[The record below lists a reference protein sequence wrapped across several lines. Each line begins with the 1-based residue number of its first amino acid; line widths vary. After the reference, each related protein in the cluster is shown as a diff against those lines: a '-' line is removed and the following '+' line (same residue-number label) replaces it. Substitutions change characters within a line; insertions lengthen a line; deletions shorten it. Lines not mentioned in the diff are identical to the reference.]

1 MISEKMEKM
10 LVDDIE
16 ELVKPA
22 SEVAVVGANNTLD
35 HALLLMTSNK
45 YSLVPVIDH
54 KSRLKGLISMPLI
67 MEAII
72 DIEDVQFNKLAELK
86 VEDVMT
92 TNYPVETMDFELEDV
107 LRTLIHNA
115 FISIVDDD
123 GVLIGIITRHE
134 LLTGLNRIVHNF
146 ERVYNVYEKEIEQ
159 DRKSVV

>member
-1 MISEKMEKM
+1 MISERMEKM
-10 LVDDIE
+10 LVNDAED
-16 ELVKPA
+16 LVKPA
-22 SEVAVVGANNTLD
+22 SEVAVVGDQNTLD

-45 YSLVPVIDH
+45 YSVVPVIDH

-72 DIEDVQFNKLAELK
+72 DIEDVQFDQLAEFK
-86 VEDVMT
+86 VEEVMATDFPVT
-92 TNYPVETMDFELEDV
+92 TMAFELEDV

-115 FISIVDDD
+115 FISVVDDE

-146 ERVYNVYEKEIEQ
+146 ERIYEVEEREIEH
-159 DRKSVV
+159 V

>member
-10 LVDDIE
+10 LVEDIE

-146 ERVYNVYEKEIEQ
+146 ERVYNVYEKEIEH
-159 DRKSVV
+159 V

>member
-1 MISEKMEKM
+1 MISERMEKM
-10 LVDDIE
+10 LVNDAED
-16 ELVKPA
+16 LVKPA
-22 SEVAVVGANNTLD
+22 SEVAVVGDQNTLD

-45 YSLVPVIDH
+45 YSVVPVIDH

-72 DIEDVQFNKLAELK
+72 DIEDVQFDQLAEFK
-86 VEDVMT
+86 VEEVMVTDFPVT
-92 TNYPVETMDFELEDV
+92 TMAFELEDV

-115 FISIVDDD
+115 FISVVDDE

-146 ERVYNVYEKEIEQ
+146 ERIYEVEEREIEH
-159 DRKSVV
+159 V

>member
-10 LVDDIE
+10 LVEDIE

-54 KSRLKGLISMPLI
+54 KSRLQGLISMPLI

-115 FISIVDDD
+115 FISIVDDE

-146 ERVYNVYEKEIEQ
+146 ERVYNVYEKEIEH
-159 DRKSVV
+159 V

>member
-10 LVDDIE
+10 LVENIE
-16 ELVKPA
+16 DLVKPA

-72 DIEDVQFNKLAELK
+72 DIEDVQFDKLAELK

-92 TNYPVETMDFELEDV
+92 TIFPVETMDFELENI

-115 FISIVDDD
+115 FISIVDDE
-123 GVLIGIITRHE
+123 GVLLGIITRHE

-146 ERVYNVYEKEIEQ
+146 ERVY
-159 DRKSVV
+159 

>member
-10 LVDDIE
+10 LVENIE
-16 ELVKPA
+16 DLVKPA

-72 DIEDVQFNKLAELK
+72 DIEDVQFDKLAELK

-92 TNYPVETMDFELEDV
+92 TIFPVETMDFELEDI
-107 LRTLIHNA
+107 LRTQ
-115 FISIVDDD
+115 
-123 GVLIGIITRHE
+123 IGRAH
-134 LLTGLNRIVHNF
+134 V
-146 ERVYNVYEKEIEQ
+146 
-159 DRKSVV
+159 

>member
-1 MISEKMEKM
+1 MISEKMGKM
-10 LVDDIE
+10 LVEDIE

-54 KSRLKGLISMPLI
+54 KSRLRGLISMPLI

-72 DIEDVQFNKLAELK
+72 DIEDVQFGKLAELK

-92 TNYPVETMDFELEDV
+92 TNFPVETMDFELEDV

-115 FISIVDDD
+115 FISIVDDE

-146 ERVYNVYEKEIEQ
+146 ERVYKVE
-159 DRKSVV
+159 DREVEHV

>member
-1 MISEKMEKM
+1 MISEKMERM
-10 LVDDIE
+10 LVGDIE
-16 ELVKPA
+16 DLVKPA
-22 SEVAVVGANNTLD
+22 SEVAVVGAKNTLD

-72 DIEDVQFNKLAELK
+72 DIEDVQFDKLAEFK

-92 TNYPVETMDFELEDV
+92 TNYPVTTMDFELEDV

-115 FISIVDDD
+115 FISIVDDE

-146 ERVYNVYEKEIEQ
+146 ERIYDVQEKEIEW
-159 DRKSVV
+159 V